1 MKFKTL
7 KSRLFSTAAAGV
19 TALLLGAGGAQAEE
33 LGGTLALY
41 GWLPSMRGE
50 TPFNLTG
57 RTVETEMSARDM
69 LESLQFGM
77 MAAGEVHYGRV
88 SFMGDLLYASLAND
102 GTIPAAPAWSTDVK
116 TKMLMTTFGVGYAAY
131 AEGGYLIQPYVG
143 ARYVM
148 IDTDVKLKNARLPA
162 VSVDGD
168 VDTHWWDPVVGVRGR
183 VPLND
188 KWTLGGIA
196 EVGGFGA
203 GSDIT
208 WQLYAGVEYAV
219 SEHFNAHLG
228 YRYLGVRYSVG
239 PADLKLDMYGPL
251 LGVSYRF

>member
-1 MKFKTL
+1 MKFNVW
-7 KSRLFSTAAAGV
+7 KSGLLSAVAAGAF
-19 TALLLGAGGAQAEE
+19 ALTLGAGGAQAEE

-41 GWLPSMRGE
+41 GWLPSMHGE
-50 TPFNLTG
+50 TPFNLAG

-102 GTIPAAPAWSTDVK
+102 GSIPAAPAWSTDVK

-131 AEGGYLIQPYVG
+131 AENGYLVQPYVG

-148 IDTDVKLKNARLPA
+148 LDTDVKLKNARLPA

-168 VDTHWWDPVVGVRGR
+168 VDAHWWDPVVGVRGR

-196 EVGGFGA
+196 ELGGFGA

-208 WQLYAGVEYAV
+208 WQLYAGAEYAI
-219 SEHFNAHLG
+219 SERFNAHLG

-251 LGVSYRF
+251 LGMSYRF